1 MHLLRELERELDKLS
16 NQAKFIRMI
25 VDGELVISKKK
36 KAVLVQELRS
46 KKFKPIPKVSDA
58 RKEGE
63 FEPAAQDDAD
73 AEDGTQENEGAS
85 DYDYLLGVSDNI
97 SCQPSKL

>member
-1 MHLLRELERELDKLS
+1 MHLLRELERELDKFS
-16 NQAKFIRMI
+16 NQARFIRMI

-63 FEPAAQDDAD
+63 FEPAAQDDLD
-73 AEDGTQENEGAS
+73 VEDGAQEQEGAS
-85 DYDYLLGVSDNI
+85 DYDYLLGVSKDI
-97 SCQPSKL
+97 CQ